1 MGAYF
6 KDSKND
12 QLYIDFLCKLEG
24 WKTRCKNLHWAAPK
38 KNIHVYLDEFLDVI
52 SDYQDGLA
60 EGIMGI
66 LGRLDPLAI
75 NGTPCKASN
84 AIDFIREV
92 KDGTCE
98 FYDKISNYTE
108 YVGIKSECE
117 TLIQNINKY
126 IYLFN
131 LCDFR

>member
-1 MGAYF
+1 
-6 KDSKND
+6 
-12 QLYIDFLCKLEG
+12 
-24 WKTRCKNLHWAAPK
+24 
-38 KNIHVYLDEFLDVI
+38 
-52 SDYQDGLA
+52 
-60 EGIMGI
+60 MGI
-66 LGRLDPLAI
+66 LGRLDQLAI

-98 FYDKISNYTE
+98 FYDKISNSTE